1 MKAYLLSLTT
11 SLVYAKDGDGELPDG
26 NIHNVGTD
34 TSIVWMGCSTRV
46 TKSTTLSSQ
55 SVMKFDIGYPSGYV
69 CCIIMFQGIGELIT
83 DSTVPLRFHR
93 SSTSIGSSM

>member
-11 SLVYAKDGDGELPDG
+11 SLVCAKDEILKVT
-26 NIHNVGTD
+26 NIYNVGTD

-69 CCIIMFQGIGELIT
+69 CCNIMFEGIGELIT
-83 DSTVPLRFHR
+83 DSTAPLRFHR
-93 SSTSIGSSM
+93 SSTSIGSSI